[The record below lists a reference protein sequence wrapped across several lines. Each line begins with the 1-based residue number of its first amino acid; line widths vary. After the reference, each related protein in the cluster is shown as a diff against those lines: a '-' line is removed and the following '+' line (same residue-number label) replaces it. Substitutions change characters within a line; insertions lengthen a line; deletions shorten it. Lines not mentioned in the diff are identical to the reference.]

1 MARKN
6 TTLKDQKTNDPAT
19 TAGRIKGVRSRDNAF
34 EFDVLGKKDKLHSY
48 SLKPAASH
56 QIAVVLA
63 AYASGHKLH
72 VAAASDNVV
81 TELRL
86 GERPKVKPAKV
97 KAPKA
102 KVEIVNETNTAAAAP
117 APSGTAAK

>member
-1 MARKN
+1 MAKKN

-34 EFDVLGKKDKLHSY
+34 EFDVLGKKDKLHSF

-72 VAAASDNVV
+72 VAAGADNMV

-86 GERPKVKPAKV
+86 GERPKVKLAKV
-97 KAPKA
+97 KASKP
-102 KVEIVNETNTAAAAP
+102 KVEIVSDTSATVAAAAT
-117 APSGTAAK
+117 ATAAK